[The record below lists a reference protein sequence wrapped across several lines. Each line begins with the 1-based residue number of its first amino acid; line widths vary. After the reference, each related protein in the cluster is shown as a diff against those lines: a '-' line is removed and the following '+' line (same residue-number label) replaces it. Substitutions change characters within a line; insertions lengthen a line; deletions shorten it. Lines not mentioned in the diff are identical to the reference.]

1 MLDIWNGV
9 LYSTLTCL
17 KVVAVMSA
25 QSSAVDEKQ
34 RSPILEFYGSALGFA
49 AALVLTAYVDSPW
62 REVLRASMIAIAVFA
77 VWTLIRFLRV
87 ADERQRRTNFRALRF
102 AFVAGL
108 VLSLFGGFVQGFG
121 VLHVSWIGVLGLQLI
136 PWSFGLIYYSWRH
149 Q

>member
-1 MLDIWNGV
+1 MEV
-9 LYSTLTCL
+9 S
-17 KVVAVMSA
+17 VMKSE
-25 QSSAVDEKQ
+25 SSAVDDKQ
-34 RSPILEFYGSALGFA
+34 RSPLLEFYLSALGFA
-49 AALVLTAYVDSPW
+49 GALVLIEYLHSPW
-62 REVLRASMIAIAVFA
+62 REMLRVLMIAIAGFA
-77 VWTLIRFLRV
+77 MWTLIRFLKV

-136 PWSFGLIYYSWRH
+136 PWSLGLILYSWRH

>member
-1 MLDIWNGV
+1 MEV
-9 LYSTLTCL
+9 
-17 KVVAVMSA
+17 SA
-25 QSSAVDEKQ
+25 MQSEPSAVDEKQ
-34 RSPILEFYGSALGFA
+34 RSPLLKFYLSALAFA
-49 AALVLTAYVDSPW
+49 GALVLIEYLHSPW
-62 REVLRASMIAIAVFA
+62 REILRVLMIASAGFA
-77 VWTLIRFLRV
+77 VWTLLRFLRV

-136 PWSFGLIYYSWRH
+136 PWSFGLILYSWRH

>member
-1 MLDIWNGV
+1 MR
-9 LYSTLTCL
+9 SE
-17 KVVAVMSA
+17 
-25 QSSAVDEKQ
+25 SSAVDDKQ
-34 RSPILEFYGSALGFA
+34 RSPILKFYLCALGFA
-49 AALVLTAYVDSPW
+49 GSFVLGEYLRSPW
-62 REVLRASMIAIAVFA
+62 AKVLQAAMIAIAGFA
-77 VWTLIRFLRV
+77 VWTLDRFLKV

>member
-1 MLDIWNGV
+1 MG
-9 LYSTLTCL
+9 SE
-17 KVVAVMSA
+17 
-25 QSSAVDEKQ
+25 SSAVDDKQ
-34 RSPILEFYGSALGFA
+34 RSPILQFYLCALGFA
-49 AALVLTAYVDSPW
+49 GALVLSEYMRTPW
-62 REVLRASMIAIAVFA
+62 AEVLQAAMIAIAGFA
-77 VWTLIRFLRV
+77 VWTLDRFLKV

-121 VLHVSWIGVLGLQLI
+121 VLHITWIGVLGLQLI

>member
-1 MLDIWNGV
+1 MH
-9 LYSTLTCL
+9 SE
-17 KVVAVMSA
+17 
-25 QSSAVDEKQ
+25 SSAVDEKQ
-34 RSPILEFYGSALGFA
+34 RSPLLEFYLSALAFA
-49 AALVLTAYVDSPW
+49 GALVLIEYLHSPW
-62 REVLRASMIAIAVFA
+62 REILRVLMIVIAGFA
-77 VWTLIRFLRV
+77 VWTLIRFLKV

-136 PWSFGLIYYSWRH
+136 PWSFGLILYSWRH

>member
-1 MLDIWNGV
+1 MR
-9 LYSTLTCL
+9 SE
-17 KVVAVMSA
+17 
-25 QSSAVDEKQ
+25 SSAVDDKQ
-34 RSPILEFYGSALGFA
+34 RSPILQFYLCAIGFA
-49 AALVLTAYVDSPW
+49 GALVLAEYLRTPW
-62 REVLRASMIAIAVFA
+62 TEILRAAMIAIAAFA
-77 VWTLIRFLRV
+77 IWTLDRFLKV

>member
-1 MLDIWNGV
+1 MH
-9 LYSTLTCL
+9 SE
-17 KVVAVMSA
+17 
-25 QSSAVDEKQ
+25 SSAMDVKQ
-34 RSPILEFYGSALGFA
+34 RSPLIEFYSAASVFA
-49 AALVLTAYVDSPW
+49 AAFVLSGRFRSPW
-62 REVLRASMIAIAVFA
+62 PEVLKVVMIASAAFA
-77 VWTLIRFLRV
+77 VWTLDRFLKL